1 MSEVMPERRDI
12 QSVLSDIRVDVG
24 QIKVRQ
30 EEQGKTLVGMAQKL
44 DLGVFR
50 EEYERR
56 HKDME
61 AEIQKSVKEATT
73 ARDET
78 IRQQGGQRVWRI
90 VYTTS
95 LAILGFIEVYVQH
108 H

>member
-1 MSEVMPERRDI
+1 MPERRDI

-30 EEQGKTLVGMAQKL
+30 EEQGKTLTTLSGKL

-56 HKDME
+56 HKAIE
-61 AEIQKSVKEATT
+61 EVVNAAVVEATA
-73 ARDET
+73 ARDEML
-78 IRQQGGQRVWRI
+78 RQQGATRVWRVVFTGALSILGI
-90 VYTTS
+90 VM
-95 LAILGFIEVYVQH
+95 AILH